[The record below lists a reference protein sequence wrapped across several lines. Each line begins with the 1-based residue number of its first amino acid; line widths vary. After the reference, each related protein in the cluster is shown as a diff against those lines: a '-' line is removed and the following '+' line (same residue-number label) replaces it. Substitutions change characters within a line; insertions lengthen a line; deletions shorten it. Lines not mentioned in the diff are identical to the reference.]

1 MDPQY
6 QDISTTRFDGDGLL
20 ADEERPTAELVKE
33 AFSEARLLVKEE
45 LRLAKAEAKTEARK
59 AARAGAGFG
68 AGGVLLHL
76 ALFPFVA
83 CLVAIF
89 DAFLPLWLA
98 ALVVTVLVAG
108 AGGAAI
114 FYGKKRLETLE
125 PERTVRTF
133 KEDKEWAKDTMQS
146 IRSHRHGNA

>member
-1 MDPQY
+1 MDYRYDEGFP
-6 QDISTTRFDGDGLL
+6 SRFDGDGLR
-20 ADEERPTAELVKE
+20 ADEERPTAELIKE
-33 AFSEARLLVKEE
+33 LFAEGRVLVKEE
-45 LRLAKAEAKTEARK
+45 LRLARAEAKVEAKK
-59 AARAGAGFG
+59 AARAGAAFG
-68 AGGVLLHL
+68 AGGVLMHL
-76 ALFPFVA
+76 ALFPLVA

-108 AGGAAI
+108 AGAAAI

-133 KEDKEWAKDTMQS
+133 KEDKEWARDTMQS
-146 IRSHRHGNA
+146 IRSHRHGHA